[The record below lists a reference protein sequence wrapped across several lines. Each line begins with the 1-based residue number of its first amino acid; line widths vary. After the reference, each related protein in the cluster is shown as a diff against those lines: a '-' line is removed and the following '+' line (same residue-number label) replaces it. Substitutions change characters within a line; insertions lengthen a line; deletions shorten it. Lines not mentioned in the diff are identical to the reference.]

1 MIPKTGWKVRAV
13 FGRMAVR
20 SVLLAMVSGM
30 LWLSPAPAQE
40 KTAPDEARL
49 SDLTIWQGPTFG
61 TGTADFGSGVGKGLE
76 SFGNA
81 LVKAVMPE
89 LGDRFALTPPFR
101 ADIVSY
107 SVTIGYRM
115 TAISVAA
122 ARRDPDAVITM
133 AGRGPDGA
141 PLKTGTRMEG
151 VNLNLGERRLRA
163 DLLQSYVN
171 MPVGKNAIAVE
182 VASGD
187 AGAKRT
193 YEVTVVRRDADLKDA
208 KERSYYFREAL
219 LKGNADG
226 VARAISAGTD
236 AGAIINDGKQRAS
249 PIVIAA
255 ARGFAETVE
264 VVIRAGV
271 DVNDVL
277 RGPGTSADGAS
288 ALFLAANG
296 GHELIV
302 GLLLEAGADPDL
314 AFPGPEV
321 RKNSNLAGATPL
333 LVAIYRGNEAVV
345 HRLIEA
351 GADVN
356 RVLPD
361 SIAGSDRSLSGASP
375 LMLAAYAGKKELVRK
390 LIDAGADVNYRVSG
404 DRRSDGTNAR
414 TAGLTALKL
423 ATGRGHAAIADLLKE
438 AGATR

>member
-1 MIPKTGWKVRAV
+1 MIPKTGWKVGAV

-81 LVKAVMPE
+81 LMKAVMPE

-101 ADIVSY
+101 ADIGSY

-151 VNLNLGERRLRA
+151 INLNLGERRLRA

-171 MPVGKNAIAVE
+171 LPVGKNAIAVE
-182 VASGD
+182 VASG
-187 AGAKRT
+187 GAKRT
-193 YEVTVVRRDADLKDA
+193 YSVTVVRRDADLDEA
-208 KERSYYFREAL
+208 QERSHFFREAL

-226 VARAISAGTD
+226 LARAIAAGAD
-236 AGAIINDGKQRAS
+236 AGSMIDFGNQRANG
-249 PIVIAA
+249 IVIAA
-255 ARGFAETVE
+255 GKGFAEAVE
-264 VVIRAGV
+264 VLTLAGV

-314 AFPGPEV
+314 ALPGPEV

-361 SIAGSDRSLSGASP
+361 SIAGSDTSLSGASP

-404 DRRSDGTNAR
+404 DRRSGGTNAR